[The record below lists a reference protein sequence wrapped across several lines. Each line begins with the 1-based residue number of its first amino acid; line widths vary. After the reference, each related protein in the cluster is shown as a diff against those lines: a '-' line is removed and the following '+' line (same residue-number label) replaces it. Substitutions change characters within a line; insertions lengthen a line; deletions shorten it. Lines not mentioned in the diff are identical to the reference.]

1 MYQCE
6 LGDRLFLVLIV
17 SCFGG
22 DRESDTGDY
31 RRLEI
36 EGNGKTW
43 RQDQKIRLQH
53 VDTGGYLHSHNKKY
67 SRIAGG
73 QQEDVGTSDSHPLTA
88 DDVQEEE
95 ENLCGFFFSFDIIY
109 LILMFE

>member
-73 QQEDVGTSDSHPLTA
+73 QQEDAGISDSYPLTA

-95 ENLCGFFFSFDIIY
+95 ENLC
-109 LILMFE
+109 